1 MVVANNEFVL
11 FISMDQKI
19 ISRTKK
25 KDEEMDIYF
34 DEIDTVKAVPVGNRK
49 MIFMYQSKRI

>member
-34 DEIDTVKAVPVGNRK
+34 DEIDTVKVVPVGNGK